1 MNNESIKLPEMFCR
15 RMQEL
20 LGEEAENFLDS
31 YQKER
36 EYGLRYNP
44 FKFESKHIFEEKQ
57 MRELG
62 WTLSPVP
69 WCVEGYYYEPQ
80 VQPGRH
86 LWHDAGAYYIQEP
99 SAMSA
104 VELLGAKPGE
114 NICDLCAAPGGKTTQ
129 IAGKMKGQGLLVSN
143 EFYGNRAKILAQN
156 VERMGIANTVVLNES
171 TEHLAQVFPG
181 FFDRILVDAPCSGE
195 GMFRKDPEAVE
206 QWSLENV
213 ELCAE
218 RQQEILNHAAEMLKP
233 GGVLVYSTCT
243 FAPEENEQ
251 CIRHFLEKHV
261 EFSLETA
268 EIGEQYFSP
277 GQPEWIVS
285 ECSSIEEDV
294 QREEIAKAYR
304 LWPHKLR
311 GEGHFAAR
319 LRKAGIK
326 ETENISEGYGEG
338 SESIFGR
345 YGKGVEHLCAGKVRK
360 NRKGIKNK
368 ENVEIE
374 AAVSA
379 FQEFQEQAMRI
390 DLEEKLSGRYV
401 LFSEQL
407 YLLPEEMP
415 ELKGLKVVRA
425 GLHLGTCKKNRFEPS
440 HALAM
445 YLRQEEVRQCVMLSS
460 ETEPMPSESKTMQSG
475 IVYGAALKYLHGET
489 IACDSMQKGWTLVCV
504 DGLSLGWGKAVNGVV
519 KNHYPKGLR
528 ICY

>member
-1 MNNESIKLPEMFCR
+1 MNIENIKLPEMFCR

-20 LGEEAENFLDS
+20 LGEETENFLES

-44 FKFESKHIFEEKQ
+44 FKFQSKQIFEEKQ

-86 LWHDAGAYYIQEP
+86 PWHEAGAYYIQEP

-104 VELLGAKPGE
+104 VELLDAKPGE

-213 ELCAE
+213 KLCAK
-218 RQQEILNHAAEMLKP
+218 RQQEILNYAAEMLKP

-251 CIRHFLEKHV
+251 CIRHFLDKHA
-261 EFSLETA
+261 EFSLEKA

-277 GQPEWIVS
+277 GQPEWAVS
-285 ECSSIEEDV
+285 ECGSIEEDV

-319 LRKAGIK
+319 LRKAGITVGDGNALAERLAVK
-326 ETENISEGYGEG
+326 CRS
-338 SESIFGR
+338 
-345 YGKGVEHLCAGKVRK
+345 
-360 NRKGIKNK
+360 NRKTAKNK
-368 ENVEIE
+368 EAIRREE
-374 AAVSA
+374 AVAGFQK
-379 FQEFQEQAMRI
+379 FQEETLCVN
-390 DLEEKLSGRYV
+390 LEEQISGRYV

-415 ELKGLKVVRA
+415 ELDGLKIVRA

-440 HALAM
+440 HALAL
-445 YLRQEEVRQCVMLSS
+445 YLHQEETKQFVELKGN
-460 ETEPMPSESKTMQSG
+460 EP
-475 IVYGAALKYLHGET
+475 LKYLHGET
-489 IACDSMQKGWTLVCV
+489 VSCASEQKGWALMCV
-504 DGLSLGWGKAVNGVV
+504 SGLSMGWGKAVNGVV